1 MAYMFGYT
9 PELPGIREQLKL
21 KRQHVSQRKEL
32 LKAEIE
38 NWDVLEHRQ
47 QQENRL
53 IDSGVAT
60 VREKRSLMMSRHL
73 EEIESIEGQHEQKR
87 RRLKQSQAKDKA
99 DSDNGRL

>member
-21 KRQHVSQRKEL
+21 KRQHVSHFKAL

-47 QQENRL
+47 QRETRL

-60 VREKRSLMMSRHL
+60 VREELSLMMSRHL
-73 EEIESIEGQHEQKR
+73 KEIESTESQHEQKR
-87 RRLKQSQAKDKA
+87 RRLKQSHAK
-99 DSDNGRL
+99 SGF